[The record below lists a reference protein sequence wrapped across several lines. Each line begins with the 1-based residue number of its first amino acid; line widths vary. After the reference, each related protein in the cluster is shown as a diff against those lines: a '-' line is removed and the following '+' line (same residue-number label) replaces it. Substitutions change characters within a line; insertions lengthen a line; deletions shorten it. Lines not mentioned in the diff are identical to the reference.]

1 MTKALN
7 PQYYN
12 NQTALTKDELIFFKN
27 ALEAKKIKIQKNL
40 NITSSDLDH
49 NASSNL
55 RDEGDYASQALD
67 TNTHNAIIHGQSQAL
82 NQINQS
88 LKQIREGSYGVCIL
102 CEENINIERLK
113 VNIFS
118 EHCISCKEIIEKQ
131 R

>member
-7 PQYYN
+7 PHYYN
-12 NQTALTKDELIFFKN
+12 NQTTLTQSELLFFKN
-27 ALEAKKIKIQKNL
+27 KLEEKKIKIEKNL
-40 NITSSDLDH
+40 NITSSSLD
-49 NASSNL
+49 NINNNL

-67 TNTHNAIIHGQSQAL
+67 TNTNNAIIQGQSTIL

-88 LKQIREGSYGVCIL
+88 LKQMREGSYGVCIL